1 MSASQTF
8 IPHGRGEENIS
19 LADVSHPIRV
29 GLKGPN
35 AISWLEQRG
44 IALPERANAWR
55 ALSEDEQDI
64 VVRLGSTEFLLEASS
79 ATAKVQQ
86 LAAELVAPVHGVY
99 PVLREDRAF
108 VLAGDAVHDVLAE
121 VCNVNFS
128 ALRVEDREAIM
139 TLMIG
144 VAVTVV
150 PQGNDARRRYRIWCD
165 PSYADYL
172 WSSLLEVARPY
183 SNDDIKF
190 GGIR

>member
-1 MSASQTF
+1 VGAT
-8 IPHGRGEENIS
+8 
-19 LADVSHPIRV
+19 LTDVSHLTRI

-35 AISWLEQRG
+35 AIAWLEQRG
-44 IALPERANAWR
+44 IAVPERANSWR
-55 ALSEDEQDI
+55 ALSDDDQDV
-64 VVRLGSTEFLLEASS
+64 VVRLGSTDFLIEASS
-79 ATAKVQQ
+79 AAARLQQ
-86 LAAELVAPVHGVY
+86 LATELVAPISGVY

-108 VLAGDAVHDVLAE
+108 VLAGEAVHDVLAE

-128 ALRVEDREAIM
+128 ALRVEEREAIM

-150 PQGNDARRRYRIWCD
+150 PQGNAAQRRYRIWCD